1 VKRTKRLVLRVAV
14 IFVAVGSLLAL
25 DGTANAARQAQ
36 AVDYPSWAD
45 VQAARASEAAGQ
57 LEINRIQ
64 SLLAQ
69 MQKTLELAQATE
81 QAAGTAY
88 DDAQRALDEQT
99 FIAGQL
105 DAQAQAAQSK
115 ADAAQL
121 AAGRL
126 LGALGKGG
134 NEDLTTSLIARPG
147 NADDLLY
154 RLSAL
159 SRLSV
164 QSEGVYAKAL
174 QLKNSAASLTE
185 QARRAQAK
193 LAQLRDTAQAALLT
207 AQAAAD
213 AANTALLAQQDHQL
227 QLQAQLSVLVQKRQ
241 VTEADYSA
249 GVAARNAATA
259 VGKVNAQGWAR
270 PVSGYIISPFGMRLH
285 PIYKVWK
292 LHTGVD
298 IAGQGCGAPIFAA
311 HSGRVTYAGWN
322 GDLGIYVQ
330 IDHGDGTS
338 TGYAHIVNG
347 GLLVAR
353 GDDVA
358 SGQQIARV
366 GTTGGSTGCHLHF
379 ITRING
385 ALTDPVP
392 FLRERGV
399 SLG

>member
-1 VKRTKRLVLRVAV
+1 VSRAKVFLARFVIVIVAV
-14 IFVAVGSLLAL
+14 LSLIAL
-25 DGTANAARQAQ
+25 GGTAAAAPH
-36 AVDYPSWAD
+36 ASTVDYPSWAD
-45 VQAARASEAAGQ
+45 VQAARASEAAAQ
-57 LEINRIQ
+57 LEITRIQ
-64 SLLAQ
+64 SLLTQ
-69 MQKTLELAQATE
+69 MQQTLESAQAAE
-81 QAAGTAY
+81 QSAGTAY
-88 DDAQRALDEQT
+88 DDAQRAYDEQA

-105 DAQAQAAQSK
+105 GAQARTAQSK
-115 ADAAQL
+115 ADTARL

-126 LGALGKGG
+126 LGALARAG
-134 NEDLTTSLIARPG
+134 NTDLTSSLIARPG

-154 RLSAL
+154 RLSVL

-164 QSEGVYAKAL
+164 QSDGVYAKAL
-174 QLKNSAASLTE
+174 QLKNSAASLTK

-193 LAQLRDTAQAALLT
+193 LAELRDTAQAALLT
-207 AQAAAD
+207 AQAASD
-213 AANTALLAQQDHQL
+213 AANAALVAQQEHQQQL
-227 QLQAQLSVLVQKRQ
+227 QTQLSVLVQKRQ

-259 VGKVNAQGWAR
+259 VGQVNAQGWAR

-285 PIYKVWK
+285 PIYRVWK

-322 GDLGIYVQ
+322 GDLGIYIQ

-353 GDDVA
+353 GEEVA

-379 ITRING
+379 TTRING
-385 ALTDPVP
+385 QLTDPVP